1 VAARQKRENAPS
13 DPVTNALHAEIVS
26 ALRRLVAIEGS
37 IAATARVLQI
47 IAPSLELKRQELSRW
62 LQRGS
67 IPAGALKGDRQ
78 QALLFAIVARLKRYD
93 TDQPARDAR
102 DRKIKESEAARE
114 ILQTFRQKK
123 ERKRFIETLRGWCR
137 RHGEVAQLR
146 GIRQSGV
153 QRFADE
159 LGVRAALLRE
169 ALRPGEESVSVKLFL
184 AFRRFEQ
191 REREQAEE
199 DAIDR
204 AKMDV
209 LLQLTS
215 VPKVVIRKGKII
227 HEPVPAKIVTGD
239 AEFSGQGTF
248 GWRWTKKFSTY
259 LLPRLHPSGKDAWK
273 VVEDFVRFALEAPG
287 LLPAERYP
295 EWNVY
300 ALGSRLG
307 ENEVGSKQEHRRIE
321 GNDDS
326 RRFVVNEAYSSGN
339 RRPPRARQRAI
350 SSVELDEKTGSK
362 KLGFVQRIAEGIE
375 SLDVIYLHGGV
386 VWNFRRRTPEEQ
398 QRRDK
403 AWKESQE
410 LEKGSGV
417 WGSGFGPEK
426 SKKKSRKKT
435 AKKTTAQRARDRK
448 KVLRAV
454 LARRE
459 ERKRK

>member
-1 VAARQKRENAPS
+1 
-13 DPVTNALHAEIVS
+13 
-26 ALRRLVAIEGS
+26 
-37 IAATARVLQI
+37 
-47 IAPSLELKRQELSRW
+47 
-62 LQRGS
+62 
-67 IPAGALKGDRQ
+67 
-78 QALLFAIVARLKRYD
+78 
-93 TDQPARDAR
+93 
-102 DRKIKESEAARE
+102 
-114 ILQTFRQKK
+114 
-123 ERKRFIETLRGWCR
+123 
-137 RHGEVAQLR
+137 
-146 GIRQSGV
+146 
-153 QRFADE
+153 
-159 LGVRAALLRE
+159 
-169 ALRPGEESVSVKLFL
+169 
-184 AFRRFEQ
+184 
-191 REREQAEE
+191 
-199 DAIDR
+199 
-204 AKMDV
+204 
-209 LLQLTS
+209 
-215 VPKVVIRKGKII
+215 
-227 HEPVPAKIVTGD
+227 
-239 AEFSGQGTF
+239 
-248 GWRWTKKFSTY
+248 
-259 LLPRLHPSGKDAWK
+259 
-273 VVEDFVRFALEAPG
+273 
-287 LLPAERYP
+287 P

-307 ENEVGSKQEHRRIE
+307 EKEVGSKQEHRRIE

-386 VWNFRRRTPEEQ
+386 VWNFRRRTAEEQ

-417 WGSGFGPEK
+417 WGSGFGPDK

-435 AKKTTAQRARDRK
+435 AKKTTAQRARDRN